1 MYRSKKLADIFIF
14 LFETKFKKINS
25 GTLTSETKKKEEL
38 KELTEELIKVSI
50 VIDQYDFCFGKLENE
65 YKDLI

>member
-1 MYRSKKLADIFIF
+1 MYRSKKLADICIF

-25 GTLTSETKKKEEL
+25 GILTSETKKKEEL

-50 VIDQYDFCFGKLENE
+50 VID
-65 YKDLI
+65 